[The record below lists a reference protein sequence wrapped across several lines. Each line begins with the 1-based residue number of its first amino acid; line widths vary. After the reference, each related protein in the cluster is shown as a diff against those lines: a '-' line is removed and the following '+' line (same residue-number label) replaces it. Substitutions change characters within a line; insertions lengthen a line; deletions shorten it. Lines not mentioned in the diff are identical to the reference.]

1 MKNFFLA
8 DHGYSL
14 ITCNDIK
21 EPIKEG
27 FYTDSKTGELKPN
40 RAWTENK
47 TKALSSPQ
55 IIKRAKEVE
64 GVKYL
69 GLVCG
74 FNNVEVIDVDLKHF
88 HTEQEKIDFWT
99 ELLQELE
106 GAILNF
112 KEKVLIVSTTSGGKH
127 IIYRNEKREYCSGNK
142 ELARRKEA
150 VSKKTGNPL
159 VIVETRGEGGYACI
173 YELEGNDY
181 TKLIDLEPISKDDKN
196 TIFGVAISLDNT
208 ERVAVKKEYNLEV
221 KNNPEYE
228 NGVKPWDDYNTR
240 TGAADR
246 TWSLISNHFT
256 AVGETANKIKVL
268 RHDSNAGHSGYIYK
282 DTGILKLYSDNSFL
296 SGAGIDTTAKGLRP
310 FEVYLLANNIDAKE
324 AAKRLTAEGYG
335 SAGTKIK
342 NVADVGFL
350 QDDSKYITPD
360 YRARY
365 DFFINEY
372 IKYDTPIPNELKEE
386 FTHLQQMVKPDK
398 KEDRTAWLL
407 EEIHR
412 RKIDFTKTI
421 PPPPQA
427 WTLDDTTLGRFGDFG
442 LVIGKAKSKK
452 SFFINIAIATAISD
466 DHIQGRFKS
475 HLPEDRK
482 KVVYFDTEQQNYDV
496 DIACNRIALQLN
508 LNGKKELNDNLLVVP
523 LRGDSPALKIELIE
537 AYLYNTPELS
547 FVVIDGIRDLITSI
561 NDEEQASM
569 IATKLLKWSKELNIY
584 ILVVLHVNKGDNN
597 ARGHV
602 GTELVNKA
610 ESVLSISV
618 DSKDPEIS
626 VMEPVHCRGKAPKS
640 FAFRINER
648 GLPEEVTDYV
658 FTGKSTFEKSKI
670 DVEFLNDE
678 ALLKELALNVLK
690 PSKDKGLKYDEFW
703 NLIKNIGPSVVKQ
716 NFTDKTAKETFKK
729 IKDLGIVTQLK
740 QNGPWRYNNDF
751 ELF

>member
-27 FYTDSKTGELKPN
+27 FYTDSKTGERKPN

-106 GAILNF
+106 SAILNF
-112 KEKVLIVSTTSGGKH
+112 KDKVLIVSTTSGGKH

-150 VSKKTGNPL
+150 LSKTTGKPL
-159 VIVETRGEGGYACI
+159 VIIETRGEGGYACI
-173 YELEGNDY
+173 YEIEGNDY
-181 TKLIDLEPISKDDKN
+181 TKLIDLEPISKDDKD
-196 TIFGVAISLDNT
+196 TIFGVAMSLDNT
-208 ERVAVKKEYNLEV
+208 EQVEIKKEYNLEV
-221 KNNPEYE
+221 KNSPEYE

-335 SAGTKIK
+335 SSGTRITETSSNPIK
-342 NVADVGFL
+342 AVENTN
-350 QDDSKYITPD
+350 QKQTP
-360 YRARY
+360 
-365 DFFINEY
+365 
-372 IKYDTPIPNELKEE
+372 EE
-386 FTHLQQMVKPDK
+386 
-398 KEDRTAWLL
+398 RTAWLL
-407 EEIHR
+407 EEIYR

-537 AYLYNTPELS
+537 AYLYNTPDLS

-626 VMEPVHCRGKAPKS
+626 VMEPVHCRGKAPRVS
-640 FAFRINER
+640 RLE
-648 GLPEEVTDYV
+648 
-658 FTGKSTFEKSKI
+658 
-670 DVEFLNDE
+670 
-678 ALLKELALNVLK
+678 
-690 PSKDKGLKYDEFW
+690 
-703 NLIKNIGPSVVKQ
+703 
-716 NFTDKTAKETFKK
+716 
-729 IKDLGIVTQLK
+729 
-740 QNGPWRYNNDF
+740 
-751 ELF
+751 

>member
-27 FYTDSKTGELKPN
+27 FYTDPKTGDLKPN

-55 IIKRAKEVE
+55 IIKRAKDVE

-88 HTEQEKIDFWT
+88 HTEQEKIDFWA

-112 KEKVLIVSTTSGGKH
+112 KKKVLIVSTTSGGKH

-150 VSKKTGNPL
+150 LSPKTGKPL
-159 VIVETRGEGGYACI
+159 VIIETRGEGGYACI

-181 TKLIDLEPISKDDKN
+181 TKLIDLEPISKDDKE

-208 ERVAVKKEYNLEV
+208 EQVAVKKEYNLEV

-282 DTGILKLYSDNSFL
+282 DTGILKLYSDNTFL
-296 SGAGIDTTAKGLRP
+296 GGSGIDTTAKGLRP

-335 SAGTKIK
+335 SSGTRIAETSSNPIK
-342 NVADVGFL
+342 AVENTN
-350 QDDSKYITPD
+350 QKQTP
-360 YRARY
+360 
-365 DFFINEY
+365 
-372 IKYDTPIPNELKEE
+372 EE
-386 FTHLQQMVKPDK
+386 
-398 KEDRTAWLL
+398 RTAWLL
-407 EEIHR
+407 EEIYR

-537 AYLYNTPELS
+537 AYLYNTQELS

-703 NLIKNIGPSVVKQ
+703 NLIKNVGPSVVKQ

>member
-8 DHGYSL
+8 DNGYSL
-14 ITCNDIK
+14 ITCDDIK

-27 FYTDSKTGELKPN
+27 FYTDQKTGKLKPK
-40 RAWTENK
+40 RTWAEHQ
-47 TKALSSPQ
+47 TKPLSSAQ

-88 HTEQEKIDFWT
+88 NTDLEKTSFWD

-106 GAILNF
+106 SAIVNF

-127 IIYRNEKREYCSGNK
+127 IIYRNEKREYCSGNLK
-142 ELARRKEA
+142 LARRKEA
-150 VSKKTGNPL
+150 LSKEKGNPL
-159 VIVETRGEGGYACI
+159 VIIETRGEGGYACI

-181 TKLIDLEPISKDDKN
+181 TKLIDLEPISKDDKD
-196 TIFGVAISLDNT
+196 TIFGVAMSLDNT
-208 ERVAVKKEYNLEV
+208 EQVPIKKEYNLEV
-221 KNNPEYE
+221 KDSPEYE

-240 TGAADR
+240 SGAADR
-246 TWSLISNHFT
+246 TWSLISSHFT

-296 SGAGIDTTAKGLRP
+296 GGSGIDTTAKGLRP
-310 FEVYLLANNIDAKE
+310 FEVYLLANGIDAKE

-335 SAGTKIK
+335 SSGTKKKSI
-342 NVADVGFL
+342 ADFGFL
-350 QDDSKYITPD
+350 QDDVKYITPD
-360 YRARY
+360 YKARY
-365 DFFINEY
+365 DFFVNEY
-372 IKYDTPIPNELKEE
+372 IKYDTPIPTELKEE

-398 KEDRTAWLL
+398 KEERTAWLL

-537 AYLYNTPELS
+537 AYLYNTPDLS

-569 IATKLLKWSKELNIY
+569 IATKLLKWSKDLDIY

-658 FTGKSTFEKSKI
+658 FKEKSTFEKSEVNL
-670 DVEFLNDE
+670 DFLEDE
-678 ALLKELALNVLK
+678 EKLNNLVSDVLK
-690 PSKDKGLKYDEFW
+690 GSKDKGLKYDDFW
-703 NLIKNIGPSVVKQ
+703 RKIKEIGPKVVNQ
-716 NFTDKTAKETFKK
+716 PFTDKSAKQTFKA
-729 IKDLGIVTQLK
+729 IKDLKLIIQPKL
-740 QNGPWRYNNDF
+740 NGPWIYNSF
-751 ELF
+751 